1 MYKALWLPT
10 ILLTL
15 GIGSWL
21 VQPRSGSGIELFLEP
36 TRASTIDITVTP
48 SITPTQLPY
57 PPPIEPTPTME
68 PSPSIEPAPTNT
80 QIPPPPAVGLTI
92 TGVEPSKISKLSG
105 GTLSIYG
112 TGFTQGAA
120 VRLVGYGLLD
130 AAVLT
135 NTAIRAVV
143 PPGLPSG
150 TYDLEVIL
158 ANGTSTIAGGAVR
171 IKSPAEPSPTPTSS
185 TEWYVYGQ
193 PQLLIQSSKTTP
205 ESLRPGGAFT
215 LTLQITNRGDYTATK
230 LRIALSSLDLAVPR
244 GGSNLVV
251 VDTLESNQTIQVDLP
266 LALSE
271 KATPGYNSLNI
282 QLDFSDYVGRDFT
295 SNQSVGLNVTNAL
308 SDQPL
313 ILLTA
318 YSTEPES
325 IAPGDAFT
333 LLLEISNVGKKD
345 AEQLLLT
352 LGGQDGT
359 GLKPFAIIDS
369 GNVKFIPMIPA
380 GEALKVEQHLVLDGT
395 ANPGVYNLPV
405 SLSYD
410 GPDGSRQNEN
420 QVLNLMASRRP
431 QLQID
436 FYRSVPPGLAGQP
449 IELPIEVVNIGRDLV
464 NVSTVQISGEKME
477 ISDGSAFLGAL
488 DGGTSGSM
496 DATIVAQESGTLPIL
511 VTVNYLDDFN
521 HPRVITQ
528 TLSVQ
533 VEAPQ
538 ITPQVGGPGASQS
551 GQPAG
556 FWDRVLRFLRGLF
569 GLGS

>member
-1 MYKALWLPT
+1 MYKALWLST
-10 ILLTL
+10 ILLAL

-21 VQPRSGSGIELFLEP
+21 VQPRVVSGANSFLEP
-36 TRASTIDITVTP
+36 TRASTIEITITP
-48 SITPTQLPY
+48 SETPTN
-57 PPPIEPTPTME
+57 IPTATRT
-68 PSPSIEPAPTNT
+68 PAPTE
-80 QIPPPPAVGLTI
+80 PPKKPTTPVPGLTI
-92 TGVEPSKISKLSG
+92 SGVEPGKISKLSG

-112 TGFTQGAA
+112 SGFTQGAA

-130 AAVLT
+130 AAVQT
-135 NTAIRAVV
+135 STAIRAVV
-143 PPGLPSG
+143 PPGVPSG

-158 ANGTSTIAGGAVR
+158 ADGTSAVASGAIR
-171 IKSPAEPSPTPTSS
+171 IKSPEEPSPTPTSS
-185 TEWYVYGQ
+185 NEWYVYGQ
-193 PQLLIQSSKTTP
+193 PQLLIQSSKTSP
-205 ESLRPGGAFT
+205 ESLRPGGTFT
-215 LTLQITNRGDYTATK
+215 LTIQLTNRGDYTATK

-251 VDTLESNQTIQVDLP
+251 VDTLESNQTVQVDLP

-271 KATPGYNSLNI
+271 KAAPGYNSLDI
-282 QLDFSDYVGRDFT
+282 QLDYSDYVGRDFT
-295 SNQSVGLNVTNAL
+295 SHQSVGLNVSNAL

-313 ILLTA
+313 ILLTS
-318 YSTEPES
+318 YHTEPES
-325 IAPGDAFT
+325 IAPGDAFN

-380 GEALKVEQHLVLDGT
+380 GQALMLEQHLVLDGT

-410 GPDGSRQNEN
+410 SPDGSRQNEN

-436 FYRSVPPGLAGQP
+436 FYRSVPPGVAGQP

-464 NVSTVQISGEKME
+464 NVSTVQISGENME
-477 ISDGSAFLGAL
+477 ISDGSSFLGAL

-496 DATIVAQESGTLPIL
+496 DATIVAQESGTIPVQ

-528 TLSVQ
+528 TLTVQ

-538 ITPQVGGPGASQS
+538 ITPQAGGPGAPSS
-551 GQPAG
+551 DQPPG
-556 FWDRVLRFLRGLF
+556 FWDRVLRFLRGLV